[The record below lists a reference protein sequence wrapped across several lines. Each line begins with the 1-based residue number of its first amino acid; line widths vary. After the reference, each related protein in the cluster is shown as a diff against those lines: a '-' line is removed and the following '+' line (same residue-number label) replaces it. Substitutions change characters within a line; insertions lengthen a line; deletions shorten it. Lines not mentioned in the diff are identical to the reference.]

1 MSAFDLK
8 IEHGTVLTLDG
19 QRRII
24 EDGAVGI
31 RGDRIAAVDETAAL
45 AGQPADR
52 VIDATGRL
60 VLPGLVSAHCHNVQA
75 LARGFGDDVP
85 VDAWTSARIYPYEA
99 LLTDE
104 DAYWSTLLSCAEMIR
119 TGITCHADPGGYAMD
134 GVGQA
139 LTDCGMRGVF
149 AWAGM
154 DEFPKG
160 HELLAGFPGRKTT
173 EETLAASERLV
184 KRWHKT
190 AGDRVRV
197 SHGLRLEPNV
207 SDELFQGVK
216 ACADRDQTLVQFHC
230 LLSGLSEAVKERVG
244 MSTVQWMAGLGAL
257 GPNWLLAHMVDASDS
272 DVVIVKMH
280 DARVAHDP
288 GMHLKGKLTEL
299 LGRGVTVG
307 LGCDSMAATSGL
319 DMFRVMR
326 QVFTVQK
333 EAGLAP
339 EKAPDGHDRRGPR
352 RAGRRDRLAGAGEAG
367 GRDRRRCPAAEPGAR
382 PRLRDRREP
391 RVRGGGRTSRP
402 RSWTGRVLM
411 ESRRLLTIDGD
422 RVLAEAQRIAE
433 RIVRQLPDQERLGPD
448 GRCCEPERRVPMSV
462 LTDTLRYTAVEGW
475 EKLPEGWNFVEVTA
489 VATDSQDRVYVFN
502 RGEHPVII
510 FDRDGNVLRSW
521 GEGDYRAAHGITIGP
536 DETVY

>member
-1 MSAFDLK
+1 
-8 IEHGTVLTLDG
+8 
-19 QRRII
+19 
-24 EDGAVGI
+24 
-31 RGDRIAAVDETAAL
+31 VDETAAL

-52 VIDATGRL
+52 VIDATGCL

-75 LARGFGDDVP
+75 LARGLGDDVP

-104 DAYWSTLLSCAEMIR
+104 DACWATLLSCAEMIR
-119 TGITCHADPGGYAMD
+119 TGTTCHADPGGYAMD

-160 HELLAGFPGRKTT
+160 HEPPAGFPGRKTT

-197 SHGLRLEPNV
+197 SYGLRLEPNV

-230 LLSGLSEAVKERVG
+230 LLPGLSEVVKERVG

-257 GPNWLLAHMVDASDS
+257 GPNWLLAHMADASDS

-288 GMHLKGKLTEL
+288 GMHSKGKMPEL

-307 LGCDSMAATSGL
+307 LGCDSMAATGGL
-319 DMFRVMR
+319 DMFRAMR
-326 QVFTVQK
+326 QVATVHE
-333 EAGLAP
+333 EAGLGP
-339 EKAPDGHDRRGPR
+339 VKALEMATIDGARALGWEAEIGSLEPGKRADVIVVDARRTNRVPV
-352 RAGRRDRLAGAGEAG
+352 RDFSTAANLVY
-367 GRDRRRCPAAEPGAR
+367 AAEGA
-382 PRLRDRREP
+382 D
-391 RVRGGGRTSRP
+391 VRT
-402 RSWTGRVLM
+402 TIVDGRVLM
-411 ESRRLLTIDGD
+411 ENRRLLTIDGD
-422 RVLAEAQRIAE
+422 RVLAEARRIAE
-433 RIVRQLPDQERLGPD
+433 RIVRQLPYQE
-448 GRCCEPERRVPMSV
+448 
-462 LTDTLRYTAVEGW
+462 TLRPRW
-475 EKLPEGWNFVEVTA
+475 
-489 VATDSQDRVYVFN
+489 
-502 RGEHPVII
+502 PV
-510 FDRDGNVLRSW
+510 L
-521 GEGDYRAAHGITIGP
+521 
-536 DETVY
+536 